1 MNGNDKSGCKLIR
14 NRGDR
19 NTRTR
24 PRVFATNNFPP
35 DRDHVSPPT
44 SRVFAT
50 QDRGS
55 SPTSSGS
62 LWQNG
67 AWISS
72 FPEETNTMSDQDFSP
87 GFAIRKIAL
96 LFENRRW
103 EDCALLIN
111 KLSMITLRTILSE
124 LPVDLIIDSVPSSLP
139 IVEALYMRMYNSGD
153 PSSFPSH
160 NLHPEQLI
168 GKLVK
173 WMASFQGEYATK
185 QTNSYEYYIPMVLRI
200 LQIISRSVPRIKQKV
215 KSRERSLGKCMD
227 SLGSHGL
234 VDTSDIKLMNMHEA
248 LKTEFNR
255 MSQQLRLAVSKLD
268 ELSLTQ
274 KALMG
279 GGASRGSGPAS
290 HTKSSTL
297 IGCSHTGSSHHKL
310 HQLTQLEIQERLIKN
325 KSLLNVVEPAMRNK
339 YLANLIHTLDK
350 RIEADKEVRFNYNRC
365 PYFTKSR
372 PLLIKLHPISL
383 SPTPFL
389 SNSAP

>member
-1 MNGNDKSGCKLIR
+1 MNGNEKPGCKLIR
-14 NRGDR
+14 NRGER

-35 DRDHVSPPT
+35 DR
-44 SRVFAT
+44 
-50 QDRGS
+50 GS
-55 SPTSSGS
+55 SPTSGSS

-111 KLSMITLRTILSE
+111 KLSMITLRTILPE

-139 IVEALYMRMYNSGD
+139 IVEALYMRMYNPGD

-160 NLHPEQLI
+160 NLHPEQLV

-215 KSRERSLGKCMD
+215 KSRERSLGKCVD

-248 LKTEFNR
+248 LKTEFTC

-274 KALMG
+274 KTLMG
-279 GGASRGSGPAS
+279 GGASRGHAS
-290 HTKSSTL
+290 NIKSSTL
-297 IGCSHTGSSHHKL
+297 IGSSHQKL
-310 HQLTQLEIQERLIKN
+310 LQLTQHEVQERLIKN

-350 RIEADKEVRFNYNRC
+350 RIEADKEVRFR
-365 PYFTKSR
+365 
-372 PLLIKLHPISL
+372 
-383 SPTPFL
+383 
-389 SNSAP
+389 